1 MWLFL
6 NSRSSCP
13 TASTNPNFSI
23 QWEGPGSS
31 ILLSSFPL
39 ILSYIRHYL
48 RAGNAHAIH
57 SPFVYD
63 LYTRA
68 ICPKEREREEFQ
80 SIEAVRKGLLK
91 NTDEIEILDLGAG
104 SRRNKSSRRRIS
116 EIARNAEKPARFGE
130 LFYRLT
136 RYFQPQTVLELGTSL
151 GLTTAYFAKAAPD
164 SAVITMEGCPE
175 TARQAAQNFETLGI
189 ESVEVVVG
197 NIDNRLPEWLRAHQ
211 KTVDLVFFD
220 ANHRLEPTLRY
231 FREVL
236 PYADESSVF
245 IFDDIY
251 WSEEMTQAWE
261 QIKAHPQV
269 RVTVDLF
276 WIGLVFFRK
285 EQAKENFVLRF

>member
-1 MWLFL
+1 M
-6 NSRSSCP
+6 SS
-13 TASTNPNFSI
+13 
-23 QWEGPGSS
+23 
-31 ILLSSFPL
+31 LFPL
-39 ILSYIRHYL
+39 ILPYL
-48 RAGNAHAIH
+48 KHQFRAGNAHSIH

-68 ICPKEREREEFQ
+68 ICPNRPKPAEFRA
-80 SIEAVRKGLLK
+80 IEALRKQLLK
-91 NTDEIEILDLGAG
+91 NAGEIEILDLGAG
-104 SRRNKSSRRRIS
+104 SRRNKSNRRRIS
-116 EIARNAEKPARFGE
+116 DIAKNAEKPPRFGV

-136 RYFQPQTVLELGTSL
+136 QYFKPQTILELGTSL

-164 SAVITMEGCPE
+164 ARVITMEGCPE
-175 TARQAAQNFETLGI
+175 TARLAAQNFGQLGVD
-189 ESVEVVVG
+189 SVEIVVG
-197 NIDNRLPEWLRAHQ
+197 NIDHTLPEWLHAQQ
-211 KTVDLVFFD
+211 KKVDLVFFD

-231 FREVL
+231 FEEAL
-236 PYADESSVF
+236 PYANDDSVF

-261 QIKAHPQV
+261 QIKAHPEV